1 MSDPV
6 VIIGGGLS
14 GLVCAR
20 ELAAK
25 GLEVVLLEASDG
37 VGGRVRTDSHEGFL
51 LDRGFQVLL
60 TAYPEARRQL
70 HYGDLDLCP
79 FAPGSLIQ
87 LADSRHRM
95 SDPWRRPLHAVQT
108 ALAPVGGLDDKLKIA
123 ALRRASKRGSDAE
136 VFTAPEQTTEQELRS
151 LGFSETMIE
160 RFLRPFLGG
169 VFLDSSLTT
178 SSRML
183 YFVFR
188 MFSLG
193 DTSLPASGM
202 GRISE
207 QLAASLPTDTV
218 RLRQKVAA
226 VESSHVQME
235 DGTQLP
241 YSKLVIATE
250 QSAAA
255 RLLPEL
261 ASERAPRSVYCVYY
275 DAPRSPVRDRMLVLN
290 GSGKGMVNN
299 LCVPSLIAPAYAP
312 RGRHLISAT
321 VLDTSLNE
329 PTLAESVQQELH
341 GWFGDQVRE
350 WKHLKTYR
358 IDNALPNADAPA
370 YNPPVQPAQ
379 VRDGVYVCGDYRV
392 NGSING
398 AMQSG
403 RLTAESLLNAR
414 PL

>member
-25 GLEVVLLEASDG
+25 GLECVLLEASDG

-95 SDPWRRPLHAVQT
+95 SDPWRRPLHAIQT
-108 ALAPVGGLDDKLKIA
+108 AMAPVGGLDDKLRIA
-123 ALRRASKRGSDAE
+123 ALRRASKRGSDAS
-136 VFTAPEQTTEQELRS
+136 VFTGPQQTTEKELQH
-151 LGFSETMIE
+151 LGFSSTMIE

-193 DTSLPASGM
+193 DTSLPAAGM
-202 GRISE
+202 GQISL
-207 QLAASLPTDTV
+207 QLAATLPSDAIHLNQQVT
-218 RLRQKVAA
+218 AI
-226 VESSHVQME
+226 ESSHVQLG
-235 DGTQLP
+235 DGTTLP
-241 YSKLVIATE
+241 FSDLVVATE
-250 QSAAA
+250 QSAATK
-255 RLLPEL
+255 LLPEL
-261 ASERAPRSVYCVYY
+261 GTQRPPRSVYCVYF
-275 DAPRSPVRDRMLVLN
+275 DAPRSPIRDRMLVLN
-290 GSGKGMVNN
+290 GSGHGCVNN
-299 LCVPSLIAPAYAP
+299 LCVPSLISPQYAP
-312 RGRHLISAT
+312 QGRHLISAT
-321 VLDTSLNE
+321 VLDTALEECS
-329 PTLAESVQQELH
+329 LAESVQQELC
-341 GWFGDQVRE
+341 GWFGDEVRG
-350 WKHLKTYR
+350 WKHLQTYR
-358 IDNALPNADAPA
+358 IDDALPNADAPA
-370 YNPPVQPAQ
+370 FDPPVLPARL
-379 VRDGVYVCGDYRV
+379 RDRLYVCGDYRA

-398 AMQSG
+398 AMESG
-403 RLTAESLLNAR
+403 RLTAEAVMNAR

>member
-20 ELAAK
+20 ELSAR
-25 GLEVVLLEASDG
+25 GQEVVLLEASDG
-37 VGGRVRTDSHEGFL
+37 VGGRVRTDSHDGFL

-87 LADSRHRM
+87 LTDSRHRM
-95 SDPWRRPLHAVQT
+95 SDPWRRPLHAIQT
-108 ALAPVGGLDDKLKIA
+108 ALAPVGGFDDKLKIA
-123 ALRRASKRGSDAE
+123 ALRRASKRGSDAD
-136 VFTAPEQTTEQELRS
+136 VFTAAEQTTERELRS
-151 LGFSETMIE
+151 LGFSDTMIE

-169 VFLDSSLTT
+169 VFLDSALTT

-193 DTSLPASGM
+193 DTSLPAGGM
-202 GRISE
+202 GQISQ
-207 QLAASLPTDTV
+207 QLAAALPTDAV
-218 RLRQKVAA
+218 RLNQKVAA
-226 VESSHVQME
+226 IESACVQLE
-235 DGTQLP
+235 DGTQVP
-241 YSKLVIATE
+241 YSQLVVATE
-250 QSAAA
+250 QSAAG

-261 ASERAPRSVYCVYY
+261 AAKRPARSVYCVYF
-275 DAPRSPVRDRMLVLN
+275 DAPRSPIRDRMLVLN
-290 GSGKGMVNN
+290 GSGRGIVNN
-299 LCVPSLIAPAYAP
+299 LCVPSLVAPGYAP
-312 RGRHLISAT
+312 KGRHLISAT
-321 VLDTSLNE
+321 VLDTSLSE
-329 PTLAESVQQELH
+329 AGLAESVQQELA
-341 GWFGDQVRE
+341 GWFGDQTRD

-370 YNPPVQPAQ
+370 FEPPVAPAEL
-379 VRDGVYVCGDYRV
+379 RDGIYVCGDYRV

-403 RLTAESLLNAR
+403 RLTAEALMNAQ